1 MRLDRRFPIHV
12 AAVLAGGL
20 AVAGVMLAGRD
31 SPEVVLAV
39 ALGTFLSTLNVIVG
53 FLAIEYAFDKSY
65 TTFVKAVLGGMAAR
79 MVFLLGAM
87 ALAITQFHVH
97 AVGLVLGTLGFYA
110 AYLVV
115 EIMFIQRKVSV
126 KNEGR

>member
-20 AVAGVMLAGRD
+20 GVAGVVLAGRG
-31 SPEVVLAV
+31 SPDVVFAV
-39 ALGTFLSTLNVIVG
+39 ALGAFLSTLNVFVG
-53 FLAIEYAFDKSY
+53 FLAIEYAFEKSY
-65 TTFVKAVLGGMAAR
+65 TTFVKTVLGGMAVR

-97 AVGLVLGTLGFYA
+97 AAGLVLGTLGFYA

-115 EIMFIQRKVSV
+115 EIIFIQRKVSV